1 MKLPELT
8 AAYIDYKHSLGM
20 RFTTDASTL
29 NSFCRAMGNVD
40 LDEIDDQAVNAFLAG
55 TGPISA
61 YWHQKY
67 AVLKSFYRFAIER
80 GHIDHV
86 PLPTLIPKRPT
97 PMTPYIYSSAELQ
110 RLLAA
115 TEQLCNPSSPL
126 QSLTVRTLLLL
137 LYGTAMR
144 IGEAL
149 SLTLTDVDLSER
161 LVTVRDTKF
170 HKSRLVPTGP
180 KLTQELAA
188 YAPQR
193 RMRPLPEGEGSAFF
207 ATRTGHGLSYHRAN
221 ALFRRIR
228 ATAGVCR
235 EPGARYQPRLHDI
248 RHTAAV
254 HRIVAWYRA
263 GMNVQRWLLPLSTY
277 LGHVDIQSTQRYLS
291 MTSEL
296 LNEAGHRFEQYA
308 QGGICHD

>member
-1 MKLPELT
+1 MKLHELT

-20 RFTTDASTL
+20 RFNTDASTL
-29 NSFCRAMGNVD
+29 NSFCQAAGNID
-40 LDEIDDQAVNAFLAG
+40 LDEIDEHTVNAFLAG
-55 TGPISA
+55 TGPITA

-80 GHIDHV
+80 GHTDRA

-149 SLTLTDVDLSER
+149 SLTLADVDFSQR

-180 KLTQELAA
+180 KLTQELTA
-188 YAPQR
+188 YARQR
-193 RMRPLPEGEGSAFF
+193 RMLPLPEGDDAAFL
-207 ATRTGHGLSYHRAN
+207 ATRTGHGLSYHRASK
-221 ALFRRIR
+221 LFRRIR
-228 ATAGVCR
+228 TAAGDLSRNSAHDTNHACM
-235 EPGARYQPRLHDI
+235 DI
-248 RHTAAV
+248 RP
-254 HRIVAWYRA
+254 YRCSA
-263 GMNVQRWLLPLSTY
+263 SDCGVVSSR
-277 LGHVDIQSTQRYLS
+277 
-291 MTSEL
+291 
-296 LNEAGHRFEQYA
+296 
-308 QGGICHD
+308 

>member
-20 RFTTDASTL
+20 RFHTDAGIL
-29 NSFCRAMGNVD
+29 KSFCRAVGNIG
-40 LDEIDDQAVNAFLAG
+40 LDEIDEQAVNAFLAG
-55 TGPISA
+55 SEPITA
-61 YWHQKY
+61 YWHLKY
-67 AVLKSFYRFAIER
+67 AVLKSFYRFANER
-80 GHIDHV
+80 GHTARA
-86 PLPTLIPKRPT
+86 PLPTLIPKRP
-97 PMTPYIYSSAELQ
+97 PPLTPYIYSTAELQ

-126 QSLTVRTLLLL
+126 QSLTIRTLLLL

-149 SLTLTDVDLSER
+149 SLALADVDLLEC
-161 LVTVRDTKF
+161 LVTVRDAKF

-180 KLTQELAA
+180 KLTQELTA
-188 YAPQR
+188 YARQR
-193 RMRPLPEGEGSAFF
+193 RMLPLPEGDDSAFF
-207 ATRTGHGLSYHRAN
+207 ATRTGHGLSYHRAA

-228 ATAGVCR
+228 ATTGVCR
-235 EPGARYQPRLHDI
+235 EPEARYQPRLHDI

-254 HRIVAWYRA
+254 HRVVAWYRT
-263 GMNVQRWLLPLSTY
+263 GMNVQRLLLPLSTY

>member
-1 MKLPELT
+1 MKLYELT

-20 RFTTDASTL
+20 RFSTDASTL
-29 NSFCRAMGNVD
+29 NAFCRAVGNVD
-40 LDEIDDQAVNAFLAG
+40 LDQIDDQAVNAFLVG
-55 TGPISA
+55 TGPITA

-80 GHIDHV
+80 GHTARV
-86 PLPTLIPKRPT
+86 PLPTLVPKRPT

-149 SLTLTDVDLSER
+149 SLTLADVDFSQH

-170 HKSRLVPTGP
+170 HKSRLVPIGP
-180 KLTQELAA
+180 KLTQALDA
-188 YAPQR
+188 YAHQR
-193 RMRPLPEGEGSAFF
+193 RMLPLPEGDGSTFL
-207 ATRTGHGLSYHRAN
+207 ATRTGRGLSYHRASK
-221 ALFRRIR
+221 LFRRIR
-228 ATAGVCR
+228 TAAGVCR
-235 EPGARYQPRLHDI
+235 ELSARYQPRPHDI

-254 HRIVAWYRA
+254 QRIVAWYQ
-263 GMNVQRWLLPLSTY
+263 GGDNVQRLLLPLSTY

-308 QGGICHD
+308 QEGICHD